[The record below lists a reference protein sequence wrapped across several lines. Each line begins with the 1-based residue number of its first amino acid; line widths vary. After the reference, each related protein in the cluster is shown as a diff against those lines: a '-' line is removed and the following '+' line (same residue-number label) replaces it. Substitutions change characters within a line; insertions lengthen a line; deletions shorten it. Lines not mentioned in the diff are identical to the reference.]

1 MGKNYSPSCCACCN
15 AGGVSVV
22 RTVVELAERMERS
35 ARDATRATAATYREL
50 ADISSRTW
58 ERVRPPNSGPRLAP
72 GSMEPLHGWTA
83 EPSELD
89 PDSNDDLRPEIAV
102 LVYRG
107 VSSSEVQMVGDA
119 LARPFGARV
128 RLVSADPGS
137 VVAIEPARMIVA
149 EPLSVVARPYG
160 LVIPGGLA
168 WKREAE
174 RPEVIAWLSE
184 VIDNAR
190 GVIAVSTG
198 SLLLA
203 AIGALDG
210 QSAAGHWLAADLM
223 AEMGAEPS
231 TDRFVHGRLI
241 ATASGA
247 LAGVD
252 AAEALAK
259 EMRFSV

>member
-1 MGKNYSPSCCACCN
+1 MN
-15 AGGVSVV
+15 
-22 RTVVELAERMERS
+22 ERMIEVADRIQRS
-35 ARDATRATAATYREL
+35 AAEITQTTSAAGRRV
-50 ADISSRTW
+50 ADTCSGGW
-58 ERVRPPNSGPRLAP
+58 ERIRPNGQPAFKLAP
-72 GSMEPLHGWTA
+72 GTLEPLYGWPTTA
-83 EPSELD
+83 PSLD
-89 PDSNDDLRPEIAV
+89 RRDSASNSVSESNSEEQVPADPPDVAV

-107 VSSSEVQMVGDA
+107 VSSSEVQLVGDA

-128 RLVSADPGS
+128 RLVSAEPGA
-137 VVAIEPARMIVA
+137 VVAIEPARMIIA
-149 EPLSVVARPYG
+149 EPLSAVEQPYG

-174 RPEVIAWLSE
+174 RVELIEWLTRTSSE
-184 VIDNAR
+184 AR

-203 AIGALDG
+203 AIGLLDG
-210 QSAAGHWLAADLM
+210 QSAAGHWLADDLL
-223 AEMGAEPS
+223 AELGAEPCGE
-231 TDRFVHGRLI
+231 RFVHGRLI

-247 LAGVD
+247 FAGVE

>member
-1 MGKNYSPSCCACCN
+1 MSLN
-15 AGGVSVV
+15 
-22 RTVVELAERMERS
+22 ERMIEVADRIQRS
-35 ARDATRATAATYREL
+35 AAEITRTTSAAGRRV
-50 ADISSRTW
+50 ADTCSHSW
-58 ERVRPPNSGPRLAP
+58 ERIRPDGQPSFKLAP
-72 GSMEPLHGWTA
+72 GTLEPLYGWPTA
-83 EPSELD
+83 APKPDQRDPVSNSNSNSEEQGPDD
-89 PDSNDDLRPEIAV
+89 PPDIAV

-107 VSSSEVQMVGDA
+107 VSSSEVQLVGDA

-128 RLVSADPGS
+128 RLVSAEPGA

-149 EPLSVVARPYG
+149 EPLNAVERPYG

-174 RPEVIAWLSE
+174 RAELIEWLTRITAE
-184 VIDNAR
+184 AR

-203 AIGALDG
+203 AIGLLDG
-210 QSAAGHWLAADLM
+210 QSAAGHWLADDLL
-223 AEMGAEPS
+223 AELGAEPCGE
-231 TDRFVHGRLI
+231 RFVHGRLI

-247 LAGVD
+247 FAGVE